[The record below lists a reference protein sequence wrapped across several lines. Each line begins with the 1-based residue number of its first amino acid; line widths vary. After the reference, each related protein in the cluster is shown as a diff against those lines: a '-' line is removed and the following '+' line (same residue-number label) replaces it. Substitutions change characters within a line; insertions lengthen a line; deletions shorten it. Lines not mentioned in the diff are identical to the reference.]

1 MIQKCQL
8 PAAPVPFR
16 SERWRTLRVAWQPT
30 FTSSSLHGYVPV
42 MGECAGQLVERLAA
56 LAKAEPGGEVDIWR
70 QLGDLTLNVV
80 GGTAYG

>member
-1 MIQKCQL
+1 MFSL
-8 PAAPVPFR
+8 PRRVPHCR

-42 MGECAGQLVERLAA
+42 MDECAGHLVERLQA
-56 LAKAEPGGEVDIWR
+56 LASEEPGGEVDIWR